1 MRYFPIQL
9 DIRGRSCLVV
19 GGGVVGTRK
28 ATSLLSCNA
37 RVTVVSPEATE
48 ELRSLAARGALTLI
62 QRVYDR
68 ADLQGMFLVIG
79 ATDDEELN
87 RRISADAER
96 LNLLCNIADRPEKC
110 NFILPAVVQRGDLV
124 ITVSTSGQSPALS
137 KKLRQDL
144 QAQFGNEYAL
154 LLDLLGAIRKRLLAE
169 EHAPEEHKP
178 IFERLVHSDLLTWI
192 RESRRHD
199 IDRLLADVL
208 GDGWRA
214 EDLLAKAP

>member
-169 EHAPEEHKP
+169 AHAPEEHKP

>member
-1 MRYFPIQL
+1 MRYYPIQL
-9 DIRGRSCLVV
+9 DIRERNCLVV
-19 GGGVVGTRK
+19 GGGGVGTRK
-28 ATSLLSCNA
+28 VTSLLSCSA

-48 ELRSLAARGALTLI
+48 ELRGLAARGALTLI
-62 QRVYDR
+62 QRAYEP
-68 ADLQGMFLVIG
+68 ADLRGMLLVIG

-110 NFILPAVVQRGDLV
+110 NFILPAIVQRGDLV

-169 EHAPEEHKP
+169 AHAPEEHKP

-192 RESRRHD
+192 RESRRHE
-199 IDRLLADVL
+199 IDRLLAEVL